1 MGIQAQGTRHP
12 EADFSSLSSYTAVF
26 LWISIYGLS
35 PAPSP
40 HFPCSSLSQQIKAH
54 CPHTRALQQIILK
67 QILSLSLSSAGL
79 WRKSLTQA
87 LLHSAASQKGHQ
99 CLTRGKERKHFKSIM
114 VWLAEFSS
122 GDCCFH
128 LHETFLIRNKYL
140 YTCQILMYTDV
151 LHIHICTYVHTPGCP
166 STHIG
171 LLHINGLFTFS
182 FSISFQ

>member
-12 EADFSSLSSYTAVF
+12 EAEFSSLNSYTAVF
-26 LWISIYGLS
+26 LWISIHGLS

-40 HFPCSSLSQQIKAH
+40 HFPCWYLSQQIKAH

-99 CLTRGKERKHFKSIM
+99 RLTRGKERKHFKSIM
-114 VWLAEFSS
+114 LWLAEFSS
-122 GDCCFH
+122 SDCCFH

-140 YTCQILMYTDV
+140 FTCQILTYS
-151 LHIHICTYVHTPGCP
+151 IFTYVHMSSHLAAHPHTLDFC
-166 STHIG
+166 T
-171 LLHINGLFTFS
+171 
-182 FSISFQ
+182 